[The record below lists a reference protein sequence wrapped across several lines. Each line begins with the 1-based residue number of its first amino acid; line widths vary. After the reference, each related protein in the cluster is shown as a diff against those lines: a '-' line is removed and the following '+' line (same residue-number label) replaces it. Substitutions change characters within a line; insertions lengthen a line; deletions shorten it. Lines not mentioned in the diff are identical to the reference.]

1 MKPKNNVSLSIV
13 ILICLIAVVIS
24 LRPQHGPQPADSET
38 PNKAYNPPL
47 PKNGM
52 VKYDSYFIYAYVL
65 NKRTYYIIGEN
76 IKLTNP
82 TDTQIDAEL
91 GDGLTLHIQKQ
102 VKHLVRLVNING
114 IAEIPI
120 DATRFRTVKEFL
132 SEIKRQQKR

>member
-13 ILICLIAVVIS
+13 ILVCLIAVVIS
-24 LRPQHGPQPADSET
+24 LRPQPADSET
-38 PNKAYNPPL
+38 PNKTYNPPL

-102 VKHLVRLVNING
+102 GKHLVRLVNING
-114 IAEIPI
+114 IAEISI